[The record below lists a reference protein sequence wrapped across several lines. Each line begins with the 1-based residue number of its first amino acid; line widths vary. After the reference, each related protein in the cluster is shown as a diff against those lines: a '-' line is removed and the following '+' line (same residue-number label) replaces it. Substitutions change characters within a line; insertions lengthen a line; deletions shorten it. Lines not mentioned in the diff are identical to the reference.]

1 MADKHIF
8 LASRFARAIALLL
21 LLGSGLSSCDRGAS
35 EEVGV
40 ARKFADAVA
49 KNNVPLRDSMIA
61 TYKFKEY
68 FGNPYVSHDV
78 ITWFRSFYDPSA
90 GTFIKPASA
99 DVDRNLTNDLEGA
112 LIDTSKIVETGMV
125 RVNSPNAGED
135 AAFFWMVHQDG
146 KPWKVAMVTKGESHV
161 DFK

>member
-1 MADKHIF
+1 MVGKHKFGAAWFALTFAGFF
-8 LASRFARAIALLL
+8 LLAT
-21 LLGSGLSSCDRGAS
+21 GLASCDRGAG

-49 KNNVPLRDSMIA
+49 KNNVPMRDSMIA
-61 TYKFKEY
+61 TYKFREY

-78 ITWFRSFYDPSA
+78 VTWFRSFYDPSA
-90 GTFIKPASA
+90 GKFIKTASA

-112 LIDTSKIVETGMV
+112 LIDTTKIVETGMV
-125 RVNSPNAGED
+125 RVNSKNAGED

-146 KPWKVAMVTKGESHV
+146 KPWKVAMVTKGETHV
-161 DFK
+161 DFR